1 MIGTILGGRY
11 EILEVIGSGGMA
23 IVYKAKCNLLGR
35 YVAVKMLREELQ
47 NDKDFVERFKA
58 EARSAASLNHPNVV
72 SVYDVGTDGDREYF
86 VMEYIEGITL
96 KELIDSKNLNWK
108 AACSYGMQIAGAI
121 DHAHKKNIVHRDIKP
136 HNIMITKD
144 NVVKVTDFGI
154 ARAVTSSTIVRAG
167 NVIGSVH
174 YFSPEQACG
183 GAVDFKSDIYSMGVV
198 LYEMITGKVPFDAEN
213 PVAIA
218 KMHVDNEA
226 QPPIEINP
234 EIPETLS
241 DIVLKAMAKQP
252 SKRYQ
257 TPAAMAADLKQVAV
271 NPESINIKD
280 NDATQFVPVVKP
292 SDEKIYNPGEDK
304 IIIKDEY
311 REEDKGRK
319 TASKAAWIMAA
330 GVFVISVFVI
340 VATVF
345 PGVFG
350 FGERIEIPELRGL
363 TYEKALELCEEKGFT
378 LEEEGEY
385 SDEYGVGE
393 IMEQKPASG
402 MAKKTDTIVVKIS
415 KGPDKITL
423 KDYTGKDINEVQK
436 ELEELGILVNIDRE
450 EHENLPIDAI
460 IKQSPG
466 AKSTVKPGSVVHFY
480 VSDGREKVKVPSI
493 TGVLLERA
501 EERLILSGL
510 ELGTVTE
517 VEDEENIG
525 KVISQSIDEG
535 TEIESGT
542 KVDVTIG
549 IAPEEI
555 TKPEP
560 ETPDGPENPVTPE
573 PETGDAD
580 EEGSSAMSR

>member
-96 KELIDSKNLNWK
+96 KELIDTKQLNWK
-108 AACSYGMQIAGAI
+108 TACSYGIQIAGAI
-121 DHAHKKNIVHRDIKP
+121 DHAHKKSIVHRDIKP

-226 QPPIEINP
+226 QPPIEINA

-252 SKRYQ
+252 MKRYQ

-292 SDEKIYNPGEDK
+292 SDESTYTPGSDK
-304 IIIKDEY
+304 IVIKDEY
-311 REEDKGRK
+311 TSEDRGRK

-330 GVFVISVFVI
+330 VVFVISAFII
-340 VATVF
+340 VATIF
-345 PGVFG
+345 PGAFG
-350 FGERIEIPELRGL
+350 FGERIEIPDFRGK
-363 TYEKALELCEEKGFT
+363 TYEEALKICEEKGFT
-378 LEEEGEY
+378 LEKEEGGY
-385 SDEYGVGE
+385 SDKYGVNE
-393 IMEQKPASG
+393 IMEQQPAAG
-402 MAKKTDTIVVKIS
+402 LAKKTDTIVVKIS
-415 KGPDKITL
+415 KGLDKITL

-436 ELEELGILVNIDRE
+436 ELEEFGVLVNIDRE
-450 EHENLPIDAI
+450 EHDEMPIDAI
-460 IKQSPG
+460 IKQSPS

-480 VSDGREKVKVPSI
+480 VSDGKEKVKVPSI
-493 TGVLLERA
+493 TGVSVERA
-501 EERLILSGL
+501 EERLNLLGL
-510 ELGTVTE
+510 ELGTITE
-517 VEDEENIG
+517 VEDEDNVG
-525 KVISQSIDEG
+525 KVINQSVEEGEEIERGTKIDVTVGKSPTTTPEKPDSPSVSGGQESQSGDEG
-535 TEIESGT
+535 ST
-542 KVDVTIG
+542 
-549 IAPEEI
+549 
-555 TKPEP
+555 
-560 ETPDGPENPVTPE
+560 
-573 PETGDAD
+573 
-580 EEGSSAMSR
+580 AMSR